1 MKRLSSCFAF
11 LSLIFF
17 MSFLQAC
24 SQQKLSS
31 FDKTQ
36 PAFSLF
42 EFFDGES
49 LAYGIF
55 EDRFGNLRRR
65 FKVNIMGKRTQQI
78 KDGEGFEQI
87 TLVED
92 FVYEDGEKQQRIWTI
107 KKDFSESGSEVY
119 RGEAEDV
126 IGIAEGSASGSTFY
140 WQYDIDLKISD
151 NNLRVKFS
159 DWIYQMDDYVAIN
172 KATVSKFGVKIG
184 TVMLVFVRGAPA
196 STIGQFDISGW

>member
-1 MKRLSSCFAF
+1 MKRLLACFSF

-17 MSFLQAC
+17 MSFLQGC

-36 PAFSLF
+36 PIFSLF
-42 EFFDGES
+42 EFFHGDS

-55 EDRFGNLRRR
+55 EDRFGNLKRR
-65 FKVNIMGKRTQQI
+65 FKVNISGKRTQESI
-78 KDGEGFEQI
+78 DEKRFEQI

-107 KKDFSESGSEVY
+107 KKDFSEGGSEIY

-126 IGIAEGSASGSTFY
+126 VGTAEGKASGSAFY
-140 WQYDIDLKISD
+140 WQYEIDLKISD
-151 NNLRVKFS
+151 NKLRVKFS
-159 DWIYQMDDYVAIN
+159 DWIYQMDDYIAIN
-172 KATVSKFGVKIG
+172 KATVSKFGVEIG
-184 TVMLVFVRGAPA
+184 TVTLVFVRGAPA
-196 STIGQFDISGW
+196 SMIGQFDVSGW